1 MFSSF
6 LQCKNEV
13 NVNLD
18 FTSTAKDS
26 VTISYLKYFLYYVII
41 LSQNKCKIS
50 AKLWQNSS
58 NNTFYMLLLFL
69 NDKINPEVKTMEKKL
84 IYVADDEINICN
96 IIKSFLMKEG
106 YEVEAFHNGR
116 SILDAFGKRQAD
128 MLVIDIMM
136 PEMDGYSLC
145 SMIRQQSPVPVIFV
159 SAKDTDLDKI
169 AGLTLGGDDYLTK
182 PFSPMEL
189 VARVKSIFRR
199 VEMDKTT
206 PKSNLKII
214 IKDITIDTDN
224 KQVIFEDKSIGLTMM
239 EFSLLSY
246 LALNK
251 DRAIGR
257 NELLDKVWGFENE
270 VETRATDDMIK
281 RVRKKLSDAGSTL
294 KVETIWGFGFRI
306 QDKE

>member
-1 MFSSF
+1 
-6 LQCKNEV
+6 
-13 NVNLD
+13 
-18 FTSTAKDS
+18 
-26 VTISYLKYFLYYVII
+26 
-41 LSQNKCKIS
+41 
-50 AKLWQNSS
+50 
-58 NNTFYMLLLFL
+58 
-69 NDKINPEVKTMEKKL
+69 MEKKL

-116 SILDAFGKRQAD
+116 SILDAFSKRQAD

-145 SMIRQQSPVPVIFV
+145 SMIRQQSAVPVIFV

-169 AGLTLGGDDYLTK
+169 AGLTLGADDYLTK

-199 VEMDKTT
+199 IEMDNTT
-206 PKSNLKII
+206 PKSNHNIN
-214 IKDITIDTDN
+214 IKDITIDMDN
-224 KQVIFEDKSIGLTMM
+224 KQVIFEGKSIGLTMM
-239 EFSLLSY
+239 EFSLLNY